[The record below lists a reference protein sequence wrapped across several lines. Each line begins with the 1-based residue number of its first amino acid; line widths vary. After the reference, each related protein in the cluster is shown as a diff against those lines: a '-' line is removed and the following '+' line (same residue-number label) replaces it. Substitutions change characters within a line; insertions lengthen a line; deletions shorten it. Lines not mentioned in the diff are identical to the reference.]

1 MNSLTQPW
9 PAFTLLGITY
19 LVRNRVLTFI
29 AWLSDFPVPVTMVWL
44 HFQASTSD
52 LRVFDG
58 TSPLGNMCRFAQQ
71 KSDQIL
77 GCESTGVVCPP
88 QYRCFGVEGV
98 KEQTIGYLHIY
109 IFCLHVV

>member
-58 TSPLGNMCRFAQQ
+58 TSPLGNMCCFAQQ